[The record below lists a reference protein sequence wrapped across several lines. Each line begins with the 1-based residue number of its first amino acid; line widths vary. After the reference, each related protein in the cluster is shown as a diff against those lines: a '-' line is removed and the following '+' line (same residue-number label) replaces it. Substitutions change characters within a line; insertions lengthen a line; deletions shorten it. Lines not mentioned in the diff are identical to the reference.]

1 MKRTLALTLTLMA
14 FAPLANA
21 ATVLSQ
27 NWDTDPVNYTLPGI
41 SNPFR
46 FQVSDPTRYWGPTS
60 MVGVTPNAGVVGA
73 SGFYLGAQNMNNDGD
88 GTLAFD
94 TNGLPGQVEFTVTV
108 SDFTNLQLSVA
119 LAGMPTAE
127 VENYLRAEVDLDG
140 DAFYETTLFAFTGGV
155 GGVSN
160 TQYQDLGPNL
170 LGDLSGEFRTVLV
183 NLPQP
188 GDGTLRLRFSIFN
201 DTNSQNEAHGVD
213 TILITGDRVVP
224 EPSSAVLGLAALAL
238 GFRRRR

>member
-1 MKRTLALTLTLMA
+1 MKRTLIFSFLA

-21 ATVLSQ
+21 ATILSQ
-27 NWDTDPVNYTLPGI
+27 DWDTDPVNYTLPGI
-41 SNPFR
+41 SDPFR
-46 FQVSDPTRYWGPTS
+46 FQVTDPTRYWGPTS
-60 MVGVTPNAGVVGA
+60 MPGVTPNPGITGP

-94 TNGLPGQVEFTVTV
+94 TNGLPGQVDFAV
-108 SDFTNLQLSVA
+108 SVSNFTNLQLSVA

-127 VENYLRAEVDLDG
+127 VENYLRAEVDIDG
-140 DAFYETTLFAFTGGV
+140 DAIYESSIFAFTGGV

-160 TQYQDLGPNL
+160 TPYQDLGPNF
-170 LGDLSGEFRTVLV
+170 LGDLSGEFRTFLV

-188 GDGTLRLRFSIFN
+188 FDGILRLRFSMFN
-201 DTNSQNEAHGVD
+201 DTNSQNEAQGVD
-213 TILITGDRVVP
+213 SILITGDRVP

-238 GFRRRR
+238 GLRRRR